1 MADQPKTVLI
11 LGKIADAG
19 CEKLRSAGG
28 FTLIERTD
36 HAEDRFELAAQA
48 DAIIVR
54 MTAINPELL
63 SHAPNLKFVARHGVG
78 YDTVDVPALSERGI
92 PLAVTGDVNSGAV
105 AEHTLT
111 MMLALAKKTV
121 EYDRA
126 MRADNFK
133 IRDTFSAIEL
143 NGRNVF
149 LVGFGRIGRKVA
161 DMCLAMGMS
170 VTIYDPYL
178 RPSAIAG
185 LGFKLVETLDEGL
198 AGADFVNVHAP
209 LTPQTKHII
218 NAETVAKMKRGAR
231 IINVARGGLVDEKA
245 VLKALDDGHLHGAG
259 FDVFENEPP
268 KADDP
273 LLTHP
278 LTIVSPHCA
287 AFTVECADR
296 MALSCAENVMG
307 FFDGSLDPALVIN
320 KETYKAA

>member
-19 CEKLRSAGG
+19 CEKLRADGG
-28 FTLIERTD
+28 YKLIERPD
-36 HAEDRFELAAQA
+36 HAEDRFEVAGQA

-78 YDTVDVPALSERGI
+78 YDTVDVPALTERGI

-111 MMLALAKKTV
+111 LMLALAKKTV

-126 MRADNFK
+126 MRADNFA

-143 NGRNVF
+143 RGRNVF

-161 DMCLAMGMS
+161 DMCLALGMT

-178 RPSAIAG
+178 KPEAIAG
-185 LGFKLVETLDEGL
+185 LGFKLVADLSEGL
-198 AGADFVNVHAP
+198 ASADFVNVHAP
-209 LTPQTKHII
+209 LTPQTRHII
-218 NAETVAKMKRGAR
+218 SAETVAQMKPGAR
-231 IINVARGGLVDEKA
+231 VINVARGGLVDEKA
-245 VLKALDDGHLHGAG
+245 VLKALNDGHLHGAG

-268 KADDP
+268 TSEDA
-273 LLTHP
+273 LLQHP

-287 AFTVECADR
+287 AFTIECADR

-307 FFDGSLDPALVIN
+307 FFNGSLDPALVIN
-320 KETYKAA
+320 KGTYQAA